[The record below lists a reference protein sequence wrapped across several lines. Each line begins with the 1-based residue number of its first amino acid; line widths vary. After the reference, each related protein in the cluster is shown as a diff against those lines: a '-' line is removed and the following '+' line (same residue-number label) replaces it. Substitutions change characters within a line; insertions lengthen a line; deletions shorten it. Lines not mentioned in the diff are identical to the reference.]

1 MGAHHSRETPA
12 VIGALREDARQL
24 AVAMGRQA
32 QGRHPLRAAL
42 TQDSYSI
49 LALWRLRCL
58 ARRWRIPLANHL
70 LRLVQSVF
78 FGIEL
83 GNGITLGRGVFFVH
97 PIGIVVGGDASVG
110 DRVRFMGSNTVG
122 TARDGGCPVIE
133 DDVTLGAGARVLGR
147 IRVGART
154 VIGANAV
161 VLADLPADSVAVGI
175 PARVVSRAERSLL
188 TAG

>member
-1 MGAHHSRETPA
+1 M
-12 VIGALREDARQL
+12 GALREDARQL
-24 AVAMGRQA
+24 AVAMGPQA
-32 QGRHPLRAAL
+32 HGGHPVRAAL
-42 TQDSYSI
+42 AQDSFAI

-58 ARRWRIPLANHL
+58 ARRWRVPAANHL
-70 LRLVQSVF
+70 LRLVQSVV

-83 GNGITLGRGVFFVH
+83 GNGITLGHGVFFVH

-122 TARDGGCPVIE
+122 TARDDGCPVIE

-147 IRVGART
+147 VRVGART

-175 PARVVSRAERSLL
+175 PARVVSRVERSLSP
-188 TAG
+188 AG